1 MVDSVIQRLLEKAID
16 SPIKLQLCLLFDE
29 NQRME
34 GSAAEL
40 ANRIYR
46 DIWSTNEALRELA
59 EDGVLCVRGIGSDPI
74 YCYRPRAEYIDPIFR
89 LAQSYNEPIERDAIQ
104 RTLREVASYAR
115 YRRAALGDTAF
126 EMHGM

>member
-1 MVDSVIQRLLEKAID
+1 MVDSTIQRLLEKAID

-29 NQRME
+29 NKRMQ

-46 DIWSTNEALRELA
+46 DIWSTREALRELA
-59 EDGVLCVRGIGSDPI
+59 EDGVLSVSDIATEPI
-74 YCYRPRAEYIDPIFR
+74 YIYRPRTEYIDAIFR

-104 RTLREVASYAR
+104 RALREVASYAK
-115 YRRAALGDTAF
+115 YRRSPPGGTAF
-126 EMHGM
+126 EMQSM

>member
-1 MVDSVIQRLLEKAID
+1 MVDSTIQRLLEKAID

-34 GSAAEL
+34 GSAADL

-46 DIWSTNEALRELA
+46 DIWSTREALRELA
-59 EDGVLCVRGIGSDPI
+59 EDGVLCMRDIAGEPVYI
-74 YCYRPRAEYIDPIFR
+74 YRPRAEYIDAIFR

-104 RTLREVASYAR
+104 RTLREVASYAK
-115 YRRAALGDTAF
+115 YRRSPPGGPAF
-126 EMHGM
+126 EMQSI